1 MDKPFITSPFTK
13 YYYIIIV
20 TLLEL
25 IFNKNCTTNLYLIIL
40 IIQKNKR
47 IKLDYVKIRKI
58 INDMNKYT

>member
-25 IFNKNCTTNLYLIIL
+25 TFNKNCTTNLYLIIL

-47 IKLDYVKIRKI
+47 IKLYYVKIRKML
-58 INDMNKYT
+58 NDMNKYT